1 MWRRLLTLY
10 ALDCAWLL
18 SSKAIQYSWNFI
30 SRIWDE
36 CNQAALINSLVLS
49 SNDAGILSLFVCVKG
64 TAAYASLH
72 VIFFSL
78 LCFSFLFFSL
88 FLFYIFLSVI
98 WGLSI
103 LTTYFFHLFF
113 SLKKILSVFFI
124 FFFFILAASDVIQL
138 VFWHHITHSDF
149 IMFGRESKES
159 IAFCIL
165 TDSSTWEDG
174 VQQWKTG
181 LLSLW
186 ADKKNW
192 LTGDILQGHW
202 WLL

>member
-18 SSKAIQYSWNFI
+18 SSKTIQYSWNFI

-72 VIFFSL
+72 VIFFA
-78 LCFSFLFFSL
+78 FLFFSL
-88 FLFYIFLSVI
+88 FLFYISFL
-98 WGLSI
+98 
-103 LTTYFFHLFF
+103 LFGVCQF
-113 SLKKILSVFFI
+113 SPPTSFICSFLKKKFSPFFLY
-124 FFFFILAASDVIQL
+124 FFFILAASDVIQL